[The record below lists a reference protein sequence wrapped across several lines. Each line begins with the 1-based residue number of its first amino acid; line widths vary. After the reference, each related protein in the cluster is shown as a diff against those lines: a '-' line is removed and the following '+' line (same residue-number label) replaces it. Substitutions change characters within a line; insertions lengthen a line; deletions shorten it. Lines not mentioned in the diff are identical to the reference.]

1 VKFYAEKAVLPEPA
15 GTQWV
20 VVDDGYHLHREACLY
35 LASLRGG
42 GSSVNTERNYA
53 SRLALY
59 LTWCGER
66 DLEWSQ
72 PGFVNLLS
80 FRDWLVSVP
89 LPPRGRK
96 SSVGPRFR
104 KESSANAVLTTM
116 AEFLRFGVGHGW
128 VPSEVAESLS
138 RPKYLRF
145 VPQGFET
152 GENGQYRH
160 VRARTIKFKV
170 DDPGIECFTPQQVD
184 LMIRLARHAR
194 DKFLIVLM
202 RATGMRIGET
212 LGLRREDLHLVS
224 DSRSLGCRS
233 KGPHVHVRRRPDNIN
248 NALAK
253 SVKSRVVPVGEDVT
267 LAYRDYQWERAEVP
281 AADECDMVFVNLF
294 RAPLGRPMS
303 YPNAKQLFDRLAK
316 WAEIVVRPHMLR
328 HTAATEPARP
338 RCSSSPPSCPPPS
351 SPAPSAS
358 TSPSPSNGSEPPPET
373 GPPTQPR
380 SAAGTAPDN
389 GIGPPKKCADLR

>member
-1 VKFYAEKAVLPEPA
+1 
-15 GTQWV
+15 
-20 VVDDGYHLHREACLY
+20 
-35 LASLRGG
+35 
-42 GSSVNTERNYA
+42 
-53 SRLALY
+53 
-59 LTWCGER
+59 
-66 DLEWSQ
+66 
-72 PGFVNLLS
+72 
-80 FRDWLVSVP
+80 
-89 LPPRGRK
+89 
-96 SSVGPRFR
+96 
-104 KESSANAVLTTM
+104 M

-152 GENGQYRH
+152 GENGQFRH

-212 LGLRREDLHLVS
+212 LGLRREDLHLLS

-233 KGPHVHVRRRPDNIN
+233 KGPHVHVRRRPDNVN

-316 WAEIVVRPHMLR
+316 WAEIVARPHMLR
-328 HTAATEPARP
+328 HTAATEWIAAGVPQDVVQTLLGHA
-338 RCSSSPPSCPPPS
+338 
-351 SPAPSAS
+351 SPASLAPYLHAS
-358 TSPSPSNGSEPPPET
+358 DTRKREAVE
-373 GPPTQPR
+373 R
-380 SAAGTAPDN
+380 VAREA
-389 GIGPPKKCADLR
+389 R